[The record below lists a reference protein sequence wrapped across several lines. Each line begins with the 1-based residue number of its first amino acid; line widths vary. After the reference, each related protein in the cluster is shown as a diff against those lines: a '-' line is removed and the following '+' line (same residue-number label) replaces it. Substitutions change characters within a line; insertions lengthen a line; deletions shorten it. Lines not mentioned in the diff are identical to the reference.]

1 MIKDYMS
8 GILYRI
14 QYLITNMYLFTAL
27 TASPIMPGGTPAA
40 KLKVSI

>member
-1 MIKDYMS
+1 
-8 GILYRI
+8 
-14 QYLITNMYLFTAL
+14 MYLFAAL